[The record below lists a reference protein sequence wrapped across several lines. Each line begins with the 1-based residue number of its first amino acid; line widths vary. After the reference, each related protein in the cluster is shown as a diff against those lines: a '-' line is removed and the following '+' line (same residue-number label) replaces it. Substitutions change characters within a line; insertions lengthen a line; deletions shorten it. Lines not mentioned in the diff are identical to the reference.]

1 MWNKDKFKGHL
12 LEIHHRGE
20 HDIDNKPH
28 FHITKKGEPIN
39 SRFDFNGNFIDDL
52 KSKSVDKQIRK
63 KIKEYCSIPENYQE
77 LLELIQNC
85 TITFSMFDLNNKYI
99 ILNDEALINLETLSN
114 RIVNDEDNCR
124 ELMDFT
130 IQYKFKK
137 KNTAKAGFYVG
148 EFKIVFIKDG
158 EEKTLIV
165 PINNK
170 LNILITPSTNC

>member
-1 MWNKDKFKGHL
+1 MFEFELDNSSYFDFSTEKNRDFVIKQNTDL
-12 LEIHHRGE
+12 PILEI
-20 HDIDNKPH
+20 KP
-28 FHITKKGEPIN
+28 
-39 SRFDFNGNFIDDL
+39 
-52 KSKSVDKQIRK
+52 IRT
-63 KIKEYCSIPENYQE
+63 ENYQE

-137 KNTAKAGFYVG
+137 KNTTKSGFYVG

>member
-1 MWNKDKFKGHL
+1 MFEFELDNSSYFDFSTEKNRDFVIKQNTDL
-12 LEIHHRGE
+12 PILEI
-20 HDIDNKPH
+20 KP
-28 FHITKKGEPIN
+28 
-39 SRFDFNGNFIDDL
+39 
-52 KSKSVDKQIRK
+52 IRT
-63 KIKEYCSIPENYQE
+63 ENYQE

-130 IQYKFKK
+130 IQYKFKN

-148 EFKIVFIKDG
+148 EFKIVFIKNG

-170 LNILITPSTNC
+170 LNILITPSANC

>member
-1 MWNKDKFKGHL
+1 MFEFELDNSSYFDFSTEKNRDFVIKQNTDL
-12 LEIHHRGE
+12 PILEI
-20 HDIDNKPH
+20 KP
-28 FHITKKGEPIN
+28 
-39 SRFDFNGNFIDDL
+39 
-52 KSKSVDKQIRK
+52 IRT
-63 KIKEYCSIPENYQE
+63 ENYQE

-114 RIVNDEDNCR
+114 RILNDEDNCR

-137 KNTAKAGFYVG
+137 KNTAKSGFYVG

>member
-1 MWNKDKFKGHL
+1 MFEFELDNSSYFDFSTEKNRDFVIKQNTDL
-12 LEIHHRGE
+12 PILEI
-20 HDIDNKPH
+20 KP
-28 FHITKKGEPIN
+28 
-39 SRFDFNGNFIDDL
+39 
-52 KSKSVDKQIRK
+52 IRT
-63 KIKEYCSIPENYQE
+63 ENYQE

-114 RIVNDEDNCR
+114 RILNDEDNCR